1 VLIHT
6 FTSLPAEKK
15 NNIFKELKVLF
26 LEQVAETELVKT
38 TKLLALMDITGLLP
52 HSQKEYHHTLSYMTL
67 LHMLFPEDPI

>member
-1 VLIHT
+1 MLIHT

-26 LEQVAETELVKT
+26 LEQVTETELVKT
-38 TKLLALMDITGLLP
+38 TALALMDITGLLP
-52 HSQKEYHHTLSYMTL
+52 RSQKEYHHTLSYMTL

>member
-26 LEQVAETELVKT
+26 LEQVTETELVKT
-38 TKLLALMDITGLLP
+38 TALALMDITGLLP
-52 HSQKEYHHTLSYMTL
+52 RSQKEYHHTLSYMTL